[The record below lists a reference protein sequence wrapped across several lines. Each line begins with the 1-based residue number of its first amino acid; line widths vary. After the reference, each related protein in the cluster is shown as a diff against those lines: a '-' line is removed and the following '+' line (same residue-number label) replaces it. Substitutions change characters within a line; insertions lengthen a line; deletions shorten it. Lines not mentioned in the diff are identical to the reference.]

1 MTVSHPLL
9 LIPTFLQC
17 LYMPSIIRASGR
29 TNNIAFCFR
38 KVGTYQFGKKN
49 VNFQHI
55 CPGIKTRTILAMSAM
70 ALAAMAGPE
79 TVLLNSREDGG
90 LVVMV
95 ALRLT
100 SLEGRWEDGLA
111 VVKHLT

>member
-1 MTVSHPLL
+1 
-9 LIPTFLQC
+9 
-17 LYMPSIIRASGR
+17 
-29 TNNIAFCFR
+29 
-38 KVGTYQFGKKN
+38 
-49 VNFQHI
+49 
-55 CPGIKTRTILAMSAM
+55 MSAM

-100 SLEGRWEDGLA
+100 SLEGPWEDGLA